1 MELVLLGVNTKA
13 LCDEVNLNAI
23 DVLNKTS
30 DRRHQLLNDIPIDI
44 WLEIA
49 SALNDLFEAV
59 GGFLEREASRLRC
72 HTTLLLFL
80 LVVALAADNVANEV
94 VDEVRGCLRACFDQ
108 SIGHNYMGQA
118 LKVLILAGRPRELL
132 GDDVLC
138 QVHRTVLH
146 LGTDFAQVS
155 VELKD
160 DLLTLFARKNLL

>member
-1 MELVLLGVNTKA
+1 M
-13 LCDEVNLNAI
+13 D
-23 DVLNKTS
+23 
-30 DRRHQLLNDIPIDI
+30 DIPIDI

-49 SALNDLFEAV
+49 TALNDFFEAV
-59 GGFLEREASRLRC
+59 GGFFEREASRLRC

-132 GDDVLC
+132 CDDVLC
-138 QVHRTVLH
+138 QVHRTGLH

-160 DLLTLFARKNLL
+160 DLLTLFARKNLF